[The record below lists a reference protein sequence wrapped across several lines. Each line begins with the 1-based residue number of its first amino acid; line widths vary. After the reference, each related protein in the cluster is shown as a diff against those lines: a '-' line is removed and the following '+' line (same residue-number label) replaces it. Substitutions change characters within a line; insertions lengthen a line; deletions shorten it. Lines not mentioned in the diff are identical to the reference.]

1 MRKNNAKAKKVNEN
15 YIRELM
21 KLSEFY
27 RLEFTVSFS
36 TRPQDRKIILV
47 SGSGYMWVGV
57 CEVWDDIESGRFC
70 LFAEE
75 QKGH

>member
-1 MRKNNAKAKKVNEN
+1 
-15 YIRELM
+15 M

-47 SGSGYMWVGV
+47 SSSGYMWVGV
-57 CEVWDDIESGRFC
+57 CGGVG
-70 LFAEE
+70 
-75 QKGH
+75 